1 MNEPKILITNDDG
14 ISSDGIL
21 ALWQALSTIGETL
34 VVAPNQERSASSHSI
49 TLNDPIRTQ
58 HIEIKKGFNGWSVNG
73 TPADCVKIA
82 VRTISDNL
90 PDLVVSGIN
99 HGSNLG
105 KNVLYSGTVSAA
117 AEGTMLGIPSIAI
130 SLASNKADDFN
141 LSKRTAVEMAKFA
154 LERKLPQGTF
164 LNVNIPSC
172 RTNEVKGKKI
182 TKQGNQFFDD
192 YYEERLDPRK
202 RSYYWIK
209 GDIVDPDTTYEYDG
223 KAVEDNYISIT
234 PMQLTLTNEKYIS
247 KIKNYFLD
255 E

>member
-1 MNEPKILITNDDG
+1 MKEPKILITNDDG
-14 ISSDGIL
+14 IFSDGIL

-58 HIEIKKGFNGWSVNG
+58 RIEIKEGFNGWSVNG

-82 VRTISDNL
+82 VRTLSDNL

-117 AEGTMLGIPSIAI
+117 AEGAMLGIPSIAI

-209 GDIVDPDTTYEYDG
+209 GDIVDPDRTYEYDG
-223 KAVEDNYISIT
+223 KAVEGNYISIT

>member
-14 ISSDGIL
+14 IFSDGIF

-82 VRTISDNL
+82 VRTLSDNL

-117 AEGTMLGIPSIAI
+117 AEGTILGIPSIAI

-141 LSKRTAVEMAKFA
+141 LSKRTAVEMAKFV
-154 LERKLPQGTF
+154 LERKLPQWTF

>member
-14 ISSDGIL
+14 IFSDGIL

-82 VRTISDNL
+82 VRTLSDNL

-141 LSKRTAVEMAKFA
+141 LSKRTAAEMAKFA

-172 RTNEVKGKKI
+172 RINEVKGKKI

-192 YYEERLDPRK
+192 YYEGRLDPRK

>member
-14 ISSDGIL
+14 IFSDGIL

-58 HIEIKKGFNGWSVNG
+58 QIERKKGFNGWSVNG

-82 VRTISDNL
+82 IRTISDNL

-117 AEGTMLGIPSIAI
+117 AEGAILGIPSIAI

-141 LSKRTAVEMAKFA
+141 LSKRTAIEMAKFA
-154 LERKLPQGTF
+154 MEAKLPKGTF

-172 RTNEVKGKKI
+172 KADEVKGKKI
-182 TKQGNQFFDD
+182 TKQGNQCFDD

-209 GDIVDPDTTYEYDG
+209 GHIVDPDTTNEYDG
-223 KAVEDNYISIT
+223 KAVEDNYISVT

-247 KIKNYFLD
+247 KIKSYFLN

>member
-14 ISSDGIL
+14 IFSDGIF

-58 HIEIKKGFNGWSVNG
+58 HIEIKEGFNGWSVNG

-82 VRTISDNL
+82 VRTLSDNL

-130 SLASNKADDFN
+130 SLASNKTDDFD
-141 LSKRTAVEMAKFA
+141 LSKRTAVEIAKFA
-154 LERKLPQGTF
+154 IERKLPQGTF

-209 GDIVDPDTTYEYDG
+209 GDIVDTDTTYEYDG

>member
-14 ISSDGIL
+14 IFSDGIL

-58 HIEIKKGFNGWSVNG
+58 HIEIKEGFNGWSVNG
-73 TPADCVKIA
+73 TPTDCVKIA
-82 VRTISDNL
+82 VRTLSDNL

-154 LERKLPQGTF
+154 
-164 LNVNIPSC
+164 
-172 RTNEVKGKKI
+172 
-182 TKQGNQFFDD
+182 
-192 YYEERLDPRK
+192 
-202 RSYYWIK
+202 
-209 GDIVDPDTTYEYDG
+209 
-223 KAVEDNYISIT
+223 
-234 PMQLTLTNEKYIS
+234 
-247 KIKNYFLD
+247 
-255 E
+255 

>member
-14 ISSDGIL
+14 IFSDGIL

-58 HIEIKKGFNGWSVNG
+58 HIEIKEGFNGWSVNG

-82 VRTISDNL
+82 VRTLSDNL

-130 SLASNKADDFN
+130 SLASNKTDDFD
-141 LSKRTAVEMAKFA
+141 LSKRTAV
-154 LERKLPQGTF
+154 
-164 LNVNIPSC
+164 
-172 RTNEVKGKKI
+172 
-182 TKQGNQFFDD
+182 
-192 YYEERLDPRK
+192 
-202 RSYYWIK
+202 
-209 GDIVDPDTTYEYDG
+209 
-223 KAVEDNYISIT
+223 
-234 PMQLTLTNEKYIS
+234 
-247 KIKNYFLD
+247 
-255 E
+255 

>member
-14 ISSDGIL
+14 IFSDGIL

-164 LNVNIPSC
+164 LNVNITSC

>member
-14 ISSDGIL
+14 IFSDGIL

-82 VRTISDNL
+82 VRSILDNL

-130 SLASNKADDFN
+130 SLASNKANDFN
-141 LSKRTAVEMAKFA
+141 LSKRTAVEMANFA

-192 YYEERLDPRK
+192 HYEERLDPRK

>member
-14 ISSDGIL
+14 IFSDGIF

-141 LSKRTAVEMAKFA
+141 LSKRTAVEMAKFV
-154 LERKLPQGTF
+154 LERKLPQRTF

-172 RTNEVKGKKI
+172 KTNEVKGKKI

-192 YYEERLDPRK
+192 YYEERMDPRK

-247 KIKNYFLD
+247 KIKSYFLN